1 MTTATRSGLDHPG
14 VLDACAFDDRS
25 GRVVLAMFA
34 TERWGN
40 QQMGLKLQEK
50 LNAYAS
56 FMLDGEMAEQ
66 MPELMGKP
74 MCVQLRTVYEPD
86 ERVLGFLQMVR
97 EQLAFQDIS
106 LETVLIG
113 EDEAPTEGAGSCGCR
128 TEGGCCG
135 GGG

>member
-1 MTTATRSGLDHPG
+1 
-14 VLDACAFDDRS
+14 
-25 GRVVLAMFA
+25 MFA